1 MAAKKKTK
9 KTVKSNKQK
18 KKMYCEK
25 CGLIVTIDNVCGC
38 VEECDLICCGQQLKE
53 KK

>member
-1 MAAKKKTK
+1 MKKKVVK
-9 KTVKSNKQK
+9 KKGKVQKK

-25 CGLIVTIDNVCGC
+25 CGLVVTIDTACGC
-38 VEECDLICCGQQLKE
+38 VDTCDLICCGEQLKE